1 MASEDANNS
10 LALDRV
16 RSWKDAGA
24 TLLLSFT
31 ASRRE
36 PFTISVSVLGVDDSS
51 MSFRWLLF
59 AVDPEGPT
67 PPFVSSDGVYVVWL
81 EGASFSLTDEP
92 KKSVAISRGPFCC
105 ILTETRASAF
115 GP

>member
-1 MASEDANNS
+1 MEGRAASLVHFVKPLQS
-10 LALDRV
+10 RFRV
-16 RSWKDAGA
+16 
-24 TLLLSFT
+24 F
-31 ASRRE
+31 
-36 PFTISVSVLGVDDSS
+36 GVDDSS

-59 AVDPEGPT
+59 AIDPDGPT
-67 PPFVSSDGVYVVWL
+67 RPFVSSDGVFVVWL

-115 GP
+115 SP